1 MKFSATKSLF
11 KSLVFLCVLCASVVS
26 AFALDR
32 EAF

>member
-1 MKFSATKSLF
+1 MKFFATKSLY
-11 KSLVFLCVLCASVVS
+11 KSLGFLCVLCASVVN